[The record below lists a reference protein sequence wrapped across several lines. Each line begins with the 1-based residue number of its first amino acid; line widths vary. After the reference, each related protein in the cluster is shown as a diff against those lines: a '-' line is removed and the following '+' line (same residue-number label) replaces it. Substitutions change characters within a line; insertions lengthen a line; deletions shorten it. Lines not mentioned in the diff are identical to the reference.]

1 MVMRSVQRLVTG
13 AKKRATTPAAR
24 TAAELT
30 YIQVR
35 DIREKAEED
44 VVCRGGT
51 D

>member
-1 MVMRSVQRLVTG
+1 M
-13 AKKRATTPAAR
+13 AATPAAS
-24 TAAELT
+24 TAAELR

-35 DIREKAEED
+35 DIRRGGVGED